1 MHRKNFSHFLSARK
15 TPCLTQ
21 SLNSKKTSLIVVGL
35 HVEDSNGNAITHMS
49 FILVLFLLKLS
60 GLMLTVLKWLVVS
73 NDKVNRKVL

>member
-35 HVEDSNGNAITHMS
+35 HVEDSNGDAITHPHELYSGFIS
-49 FILVLFLLKLS
+49 F
-60 GLMLTVLKWLVVS
+60 
-73 NDKVNRKVL
+73 KVEWPNVNSA